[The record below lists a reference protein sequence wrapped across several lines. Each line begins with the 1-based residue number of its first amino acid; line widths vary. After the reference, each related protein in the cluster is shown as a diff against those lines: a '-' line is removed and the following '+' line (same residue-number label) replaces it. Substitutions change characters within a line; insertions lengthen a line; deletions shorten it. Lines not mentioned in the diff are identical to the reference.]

1 MTDIEPRAQLML
13 IVAFASALPV
23 AAVPAIETVDTLLV
37 LLPPPPP
44 PQPANNATDA
54 ISSPALTERMT
65 CCCRVLIE
73 VYRWFV
79 CRLNDFAG
87 ASIPPCAQF
96 LMEYSGP
103 AVRLFGVST
112 LEMMHGA
119 LRDIPSSR
127 GIRLGEV

>member
-1 MTDIEPRAQLML
+1 MSSHIMP
-13 IVAFASALPV
+13 PV
-23 AAVPAIETVDTLLV
+23 L
-37 LLPPPPP
+37 PP
-44 PQPANNATDA
+44 PQPAKNATDA

-73 VYRWFV
+73 VCRWFV

-87 ASIPPCAQF
+87 TSIPSFTQF

-103 AVRLFGVST
+103 AVRLFGALT
-112 LEMMHGA
+112 LEMMRGA

-127 GIRLGEV
+127 GIRLGEF